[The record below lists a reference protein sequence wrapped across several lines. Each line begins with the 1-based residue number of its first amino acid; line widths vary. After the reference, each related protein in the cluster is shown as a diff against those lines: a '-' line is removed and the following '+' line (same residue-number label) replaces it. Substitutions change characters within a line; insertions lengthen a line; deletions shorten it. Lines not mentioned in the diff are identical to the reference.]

1 MLRHAHDMITRAAE
15 RLKLDDEAVSELLK
29 LDHEHVA
36 TIPTSFGN
44 FTAYRMQHSNKRG
57 PYKGGIRFHPAVD
70 DDEVRA
76 LATLMSIKSAAVNI
90 PMGGG
95 KGGVVVDPKRYDESQ
110 LQQIA
115 EGYVRAFHTKIGPET
130 DIPAPD
136 VNTDAHTMDWMAAE
150 YARLTDD
157 TSGATFTGK
166 SSVSGGS
173 EGRTAA
179 TGRGGMLVLREYCR
193 RHGLETEGL
202 RIAVQG
208 LGNVGFYFAQL
219 AQLEL
224 GARIVAVANS
234 RQTLLRDAGFDF
246 QSLEFSRGVADE
258 LARQADDVRPADDL
272 LGSDADVLV
281 LAALED
287 AVSDDNQADI
297 TATLVI
303 EMANGPIDTAAL
315 DALEHRGVTVI
326 PDVIANAGGV
336 IVSYLEWL
344 QNRANEH
351 WIEEDVNERLAEIL
365 VPAMHETM
373 ALADQEK
380 VPLKMAAFMI
390 ALTRLLQ

>member
-1 MLRHAHDMITRAAE
+1 MKKRFVFAAE
-15 RLKLDDEAVSELLK
+15 
-29 LDHEHVA
+29 
-36 TIPTSFGN
+36 
-44 FTAYRMQHSNKRG
+44 
-57 PYKGGIRFHPAVD
+57 
-70 DDEVRA
+70 
-76 LATLMSIKSAAVNI
+76 
-90 PMGGG
+90 
-95 KGGVVVDPKRYDESQ
+95 GV
-110 LQQIA
+110 
-115 EGYVRAFHTKIGPET
+115 H
-130 DIPAPD
+130 
-136 VNTDAHTMDWMAAE
+136 M
-150 YARLTDD
+150 
-157 TSGATFTGK
+157 FTGK

-303 EMANGPIDTAAL
+303 EMANGPIGTAAL

-380 VPLKMAAFMI
+380 VPLKVAAFMI